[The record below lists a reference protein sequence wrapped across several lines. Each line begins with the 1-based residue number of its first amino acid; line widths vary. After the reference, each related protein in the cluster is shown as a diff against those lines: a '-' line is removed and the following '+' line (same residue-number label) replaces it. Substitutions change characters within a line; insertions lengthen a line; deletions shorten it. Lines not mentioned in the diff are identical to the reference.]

1 MRTHPQNFHSSIVC
15 VICGRPVK
23 LPSWGNELAKS
34 KQAIPSLWRFL
45 DVIASADSKIFVSS
59 WRGTLRSSVI
69 FFELE
74 LSAIF
79 CTQKIAFISLLC
91 NYGSKFAVPFEGN
104 SNFPISKTVEEIGVY
119 AATELIISKLENG
132 RI

>member
-1 MRTHPQNFHSSIVC
+1 MQTNPQNFLSSIVC

-23 LPSWGNELAKS
+23 LPSWWNELAKS

-45 DVIASADSKIFVSS
+45 DAIASADSKILVSS

-79 CTQKIAFISLLC
+79 CPKENCLH
-91 NYGSKFAVPFEGN
+91 KFAMQLW
-104 SNFPISKTVEEIGVY
+104 KQVY
-119 AATELIISKLENG
+119 GAI
-132 RI
+132 